1 MKIKIKIAGSI
12 VHGVG
17 YRPWLT
23 DAAIDSGLLGFYA
36 VNRMENKGPLVVVL
50 AEGDEESISHFEE
63 LVKNDKPQP
72 ANVERIET
80 ENYEGEVM
88 PLDKYASINTSS
100 QLNKAIPL
108 LLSMNI
114 KMDLTLDKQ
123 DQMLGKQDQM
133 LGKQDQM
140 LGKQDQILGKQ
151 DETIGGIRG
160 IENKMD
166 RMLDKQDET
175 ISEIRDL
182 REDLVMHSNT
192 ERLARMEKDIRV
204 IKTKIGIR

>member
-36 VNRMENKGPLVVVL
+36 VNRMENKSPVVVVL

-63 LVKNDKPQP
+63 LVKNDKPQLT
-72 ANVERIET
+72 NVDRIET
-80 ENYEGEVM
+80 ENYNGEVM
-88 PLDKYASINTSS
+88 SLDKYASINTTS

-108 LLSMNI
+108 LLSTNV
-114 KMDLTLDKQ
+114 KMDQ
-123 DQMLGKQDQM
+123 
-133 LGKQDQM
+133 
-140 LGKQDQILGKQ
+140 
-151 DETIGGIRG
+151 
-160 IENKMD
+160 
-166 RMLDKQDET
+166 MLDKQDEN

>member
-36 VNRMENKGPLVVVL
+36 VNRMENKSPMVVVL

-63 LVKNDKPQP
+63 LVKNNKPQL
-72 ANVERIET
+72 ANVDCIET
-80 ENYEGEVM
+80 ENYNGEVM
-88 PLDKYASINTSS
+88 SLDKYASINTSS

-108 LLSMNI
+108 LLSMNV
-114 KMDLTLDKQ
+114 KMDQTLDKQ
-123 DQMLGKQDQM
+123 DQ
-133 LGKQDQM
+133 
-140 LGKQDQILGKQ
+140 
-151 DETIGGIRG
+151 
-160 IENKMD
+160 
-166 RMLDKQDET
+166 MLDKQDET

-182 REDLVMHSNT
+182 RDDLVMHSNT
-192 ERLARMEKDIRV
+192 ERLTRMEKDIRV

>member
-166 RMLDKQDET
+166 RMLDKQE
-175 ISEIRDL
+175 
-182 REDLVMHSNT
+182 
-192 ERLARMEKDIRV
+192 
-204 IKTKIGIR
+204 